1 MNTLFYL
8 IIYDLPNNK
17 AANKRRTR
25 LHKMLTGYGKWTQYS
40 VFECFLTA
48 VQFTQLQIKIEE
60 LIKPDEDS
68 IRVYVLDAGNVKRT
82 ITYGSEVPRQE
93 QTIII

>member
-1 MNTLFYL
+1 
-8 IIYDLPNNK
+8 
-17 AANKRRTR
+17 
-25 LHKMLTGYGKWTQYS
+25 
-40 VFECFLTA
+40 